1 MIKLYGKSKRKMITI
16 YGIKNCDSCKKAI
29 KHFGDR
35 AKFWDVRDFP
45 LSRDTI
51 EKFIFV
57 FGSDLIN
64 TRSQTWRTLSDT
76 DKALNKADLLD
87 KNPTVMKR
95 PVIEHFGDLSVG
107 WSDLIK
113 SKFT

>member
-1 MIKLYGKSKRKMITI
+1 MITI

-35 AKFWDVRDFP
+35 AKFWDIRDFP
-45 LSRDTI
+45 LSNDTL

-57 FGSDLIN
+57 LGSDLIN
-64 TRSQTWRTLSDT
+64 TRSQTWRTLSDN
-76 DKALNKADLLD
+76 DKKLNKADLLD

-95 PVIEHFGDLSVG
+95 PVIECSGHLSVG
-107 WSDLIK
+107 WNDLIK